1 MTDLK
6 IAYFSAT
13 QKNDPKETSLLKSMN
28 RLGGDFNVAFS
39 LNNNQPLAKVY
50 NEAIRQ
56 TLKED
61 YDCLVLVH
69 DDVWLLHDPAPNLKQ
84 AFEKYDLVGVAG
96 CSKAE
101 IKAPALWHI
110 MGGGFNSGYLHGA
123 VSHGTP
129 DNQHVSSFGRFP
141 HQVVLIDGVFMA
153 LSRKVME
160 NVKFDEDCPSAFHF
174 YDLIMSY
181 SAHQAGYKVG
191 VGDILIC
198 HESPGLRGY
207 TGEWTAG
214 NNYFLNIFGN

>member
-1 MTDLK
+1 M
-6 IAYFSAT
+6 
-13 QKNDPKETSLLKSMN
+13 
-28 RLGGDFNVAFS
+28 
-39 LNNNQPLAKVY
+39 AKVY
-50 NEAIRQ
+50 NKAIEK
-56 TLKED
+56 TLNED
-61 YDCLVLVH
+61 YDCLILVH
-69 DDVWLLHDPAPNLKQ
+69 DDVWLLHDPAPNLKR

-96 CSKAE
+96 CSRAE

-129 DNQHVSSFGRFP
+129 DNQYVSSFGRFP

-160 NVKFDEDCPSAFHF
+160 NMKFDEDCPSDFHF
-174 YDLIMSY
+174 YDLIFSKNC
-181 SAHQAGYKVG
+181 HDAGYKVG

-207 TGEWTAG
+207 TEAWTAG
-214 NNYFLNIFGN
+214 NNYFLNKFGN